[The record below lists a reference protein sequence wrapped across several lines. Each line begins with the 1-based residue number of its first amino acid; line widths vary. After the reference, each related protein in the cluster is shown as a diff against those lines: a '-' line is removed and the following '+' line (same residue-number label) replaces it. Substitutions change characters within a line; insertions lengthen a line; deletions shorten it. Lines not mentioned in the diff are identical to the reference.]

1 MNITWP
7 AKCVLASFLHWF
19 THNDVLTSAAEL
31 GFSEVVILIAVLTMD
46 FHDWTHSNSVV
57 YSPDDKALMLSIRH
71 QAWVIKINYNDGAA
85 DGSILWKLGY
95 QGDFAL
101 QSGAFNSVDPV
112 DWFSAQHD
120 ANIVSTATAG
130 TLDVLL
136 FDNGNQRILQ
146 ASPLVL
152 CGSGTP
158 CDSRVPILHLDEA
171 AKTAD
176 ITWVDK
182 LAPLFSFFG
191 GSARLLKN
199 GNVEFDECAAT
210 PLPNNNA
217 QIFEVTKTIPRK
229 LHGKCKS
236 PDSTPIA
243 AIVFRVFIQAFS
255 GSTPRPTASS
265 MPHQERPALRKADFD
280 CIFAPII
287 LCHWNP
293 HNWFSGYRKM
303 GTAVYA
309 SGLLMSPALGF

>member
-1 MNITWP
+1 MSGTTVIG
-7 AKCVLASFLHWF
+7 
-19 THNDVLTSAAEL
+19 DVLIDLDQNHNPVWLWNAFDHL
-31 GFSEVVILIAVLTMD
+31 DIDRRPMD

-101 QSGAFNSVDPV
+101 QYRALNSVDPV

-217 QIFEVTKTIPRK
+217 QIFEVTKTIPPQVAWQM
-229 LHGKCKS
+229 H
-236 PDSTPIA
+236 IA
-243 AIVFRVFIQAFS
+243 GQYAYR
-255 GSTPRPTASS
+255 
-265 MPHQERPALRKADFD
+265 
-280 CIFAPII
+280 
-287 LCHWNP
+287 
-293 HNWFSGYRKM
+293 GYRIPSLYP
-303 GTAVYA
+303 GVQW
-309 SGLLMSPALGF
+309 